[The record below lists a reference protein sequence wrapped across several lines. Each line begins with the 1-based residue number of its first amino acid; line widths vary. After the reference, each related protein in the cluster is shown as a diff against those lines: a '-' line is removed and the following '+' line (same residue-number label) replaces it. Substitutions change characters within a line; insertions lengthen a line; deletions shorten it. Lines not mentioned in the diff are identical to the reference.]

1 MWLPSPPC
9 SLCTNNFFCLRVLRY
24 EEIRHGIFTLKLKSQ
39 ALASTTTV
47 RLYYPCDLP
56 AEVGNEVKGVITL
69 LHGYTNDGDDWV
81 NMSAALRYAADNG
94 LALIIPDAANSFY
107 MDMAAGPAYYTWLTQ
122 EMPALLNKMVK
133 LPQEREK
140 NAICG
145 LSMGVTA
152 RCCWV

>member
-1 MWLPSPPC
+1 MA
-9 SLCTNNFFCLRVLRY
+9 F
-24 EEIRHGIFTLKLKSQ
+24 FTLKLKSQ

-94 LALIIPDAANSFY
+94 LAMSRRIDVVTKEGKAPKRIII
-107 MDMAAGPAYYTWLTQ
+107 
-122 EMPALLNKMVK
+122 EMKRKIDVIR
-133 LPQEREK
+133 REK
-140 NAICG
+140 IAIRDRHG
-145 LSMGVTA
+145 NYTDEYA
-152 RCCWV
+152 RLTGDFYKHLN